1 MALEDRGVDI
11 DTFLALQEKAKEDI
25 YSSHDSLKDFL
36 ELLKGYNPGEK
47 FHLAF
52 ILEQLVKLEQ
62 LAKTE
67 PDSKDGSSKKAIKS
81 AFFDRLLCYLMH
93 HALRGI
99 KFKARIRVPTS
110 YQLVGVADEGRAYIN
125 EGIKEDDVFT
135 LKANHIYGTFLHL
148 LSDLLNSHAYHDN
161 YRSLYPRA

>member
-25 YSSHDSLKDFL
+25 YSSHDSLEDFL
-36 ELLKGYNPGEK
+36 ELLKAYNPGGK
-47 FHLAF
+47 FHLVY

-62 LAKTE
+62 LAKPE
-67 PDSKDGSSKKAIKS
+67 PNSKDGSSKKVIKS
-81 AFFDRLLCYLMH
+81 AFFERLLCYTMH

-99 KFKARIRVPTS
+99 KFKARIRVPMS

-125 EGIKEDDVFT
+125 EGTKEDDVFT
-135 LKANHIYGTFLHL
+135 LKANQIYGMFLHL
-148 LSDLLNSHAYHDN
+148 LSGVLNPHAYHDT
-161 YRSLYPRA
+161 